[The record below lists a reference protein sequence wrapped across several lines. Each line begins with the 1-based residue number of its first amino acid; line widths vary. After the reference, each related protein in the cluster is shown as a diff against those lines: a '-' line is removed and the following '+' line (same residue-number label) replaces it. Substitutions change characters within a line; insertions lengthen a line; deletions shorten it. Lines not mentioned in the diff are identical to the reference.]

1 MALRLTEQP
10 SKYDHLEKMSVKELL
25 HNINEEDKTVPLAI
39 EKVLPDLEKL
49 VTAIENQ
56 LRNGGRMFYCGC
68 GTGGRLSVLDAIELP
83 NTYGID
89 PNQIQCVLAGGVE
102 NLVLALEEKEDDIE
116 EGWRTLQE
124 RNISPKDIV
133 VGISASGTT
142 PYVLNTLKHCQ
153 ENHIPTGSFVNNPDS
168 PISKYSDYPVEVITG
183 PEFVTGSTRMK
194 AGTSQKLICDMISTT
209 VLCRLGRIEG
219 NRMVNVR
226 LINDK
231 VVDRSVRM
239 LMERNPS
246 LTDYEYCKEMIKKCG
261 TVKKTEKYLF
271 DLGVL
276 DKLPEE

>member
-1 MALRLTEQP
+1 MRLTEQP
-10 SKYDHLEKMSVKELL
+10 SLYDDLEKKSVAELL
-25 HNINEEDKTVPLAI
+25 RDINEEDKKVPLAI
-39 EKVLPDLEKL
+39 EKVLPDLTRL
-49 VTAIENQ
+49 ISAIEHQ
-56 LRNGGRMFYCGC
+56 LRNGGRLFYLGC

-89 PNQIQCVLAGGVE
+89 PEMIQCVLAGGVE
-102 NLVLALEEKEDDIE
+102 NLVLALEEREDDID

-124 RNISPKDIV
+124 RHVAPKDIV

-142 PYVLNTLKHCQ
+142 PFVLAALRQCREHG
-153 ENHIPTGSFVNNPDS
+153 IPTGAFVNNPES
-168 PISKYSDYPVEVITG
+168 PISACADYPVEVITG

-194 AGTSQKLICDMISTT
+194 SGTSQKLICDMISTT
-209 VLCRLGRIEG
+209 VLIRLGRVEG

-246 LTDYEYCKEMIKKCG
+246 LTDYEFCKEAILKCG
-261 TVKKTEKYLF
+261 TVRKTEQYLREQ
-271 DLGVL
+271 DVLG
-276 DKLPEE
+276 